1 MFFYKKLNI
10 YLYIIIYN
18 NITYF
23 WILYK
28 MADTIITTITL
39 GSTIFN
45 IRNASF
51 YSDKTNALI
60 FKSKL
65 SENTPSFQPRV
76 RKSPSGRKSSSGRNS
91 PEPKIKLPSTSR
103 KVHQPLPQEQFIAQ
117 EQPPQHFVWQPPQ
130 NVNFI
135 TQDGIILS
143 WMPNNTWSFL
153 NGYGHWECLT
163 EHTGIIYTVPEGFL
177 VLQKPSGECVYMYQQ

>member
-1 MFFYKKLNI
+1 
-10 YLYIIIYN
+10 
-18 NITYF
+18 
-23 WILYK
+23 
-28 MADTIITTITL
+28 MADTITTITL
-39 GSTIFN
+39 GSTNFN

-103 KVHQPLPQEQFIAQ
+103 KVQSMPQEQFIAQ
-117 EQPPQHFVWQPPQ
+117 VQPQHFVWQPTQ
-130 NVNFI
+130 NANFI
-135 TQDGIILS
+135 TQDGMPLC
-143 WMPNNTWSFL
+143 WMPNNTWHFI
-153 NGYGHWECLT
+153 NMYGQWEYLT
-163 EHTGIIYTVPEGFL
+163 EHTGIVFTNPEGIL
-177 VLQKPSGECVYMYQQ
+177 ILQKSSGECVYMCQY